1 MKNEI
6 SKPTSEEIRQQ
17 AELYI
22 QKLEEIV
29 IARNKE
35 AMILKSLPPEEEAR
49 LIGVLKDV
57 IDERFRTLE
66 TELRRSLLAASE
78 NC

>member
-1 MKNEI
+1 MKLDEVV
-6 SKPTSEEIRQQ
+6 K
-17 AELYI
+17 
-22 QKLEEIV
+22 
-29 IARNKE
+29 ARSKE

-78 NC
+78 SC